1 MEDPQWC
8 LSQAESI
15 GPECHSLIRRLFAN
29 RVLDN
34 LRAAQGVIGLRKKY
48 GDARLEAACRRALF
62 FDNPRRGAVKS
73 ILQKGLDQVPFDHQ
87 APLFAFPSTYTGSAR
102 FLRPAGEFQVN

>member
-1 MEDPQWC
+1 
-8 LSQAESI
+8 
-15 GPECHSLIRRLFAN
+15 
-29 RVLDN
+29 LDN

-73 ILQKGLDQVPFDHQ
+73 ILQKGLDQLPLEYQV
-87 APLFAFPSTYTGSAR
+87 PLFAFPSTYTGAAR
-102 FLRPAGEFQVN
+102 FLRPAVELQVS